1 MKLIQKLADPTRPVI
16 VGEVS
21 QNHDGSLGTAH
32 AYIDALADVG
42 ADAIKLQTHIA
53 DEESTLDDQ
62 FRVKFSYQDGT
73 RYDYWRRM
81 EFTEAQWLELK
92 RHADERGIGFL
103 STPFSVAAV
112 ELLARIGVEAWK
124 IGSGD
129 TLFREMTDAILDT
142 GKPLIVSS
150 GMSDWKELDG
160 IVSRVRQAG
169 TPLSLLQ
176 CTTQYPTR
184 LEDVGLNN
192 LQLMKERYGVRVGL
206 SDHSGS
212 VSPSLAAIARGFPL
226 IEVHVSF
233 DRRMFGPDVPASLTV
248 DEIGTLA
255 RFASDVALM
264 DASPVDKDEMAS
276 RLGDLKALFNRS
288 VAPSRDL
295 PAGHILEE
303 DDLVAKKPGGGISWG
318 EHGKLVGSRL
328 LSDVSRNRLLKLED
342 LEQ

>member
-1 MKLIQKLADPTRPVI
+1 MTFIEKLTDPARPVI

-21 QNHDGSLGTAH
+21 QNHDGSLGMAH
-32 AYIDALADVG
+32 AYVDALADVG
-42 ADAIKLQTHIA
+42 ADAIKFQTHIA
-53 DEESTLDDQ
+53 NEELTLDDQ
-62 FRVKFSYQDGT
+62 FRVKFSYQDST

-81 EFTEAQWLELK
+81 EFTEEQWLELK

-112 ELLARIGVEAWK
+112 ELLSRIGVDAWK

-129 TLFREMTDAILDT
+129 TLFREMSDAILAT

-150 GMSDWKELDG
+150 GMSDWQELDG
-160 IVSRVRQAG
+160 VVSRVHEAG
-169 TPLSLLQ
+169 TSLSLLQ

-192 LQLMKERYGVRVGL
+192 LELMKERYGVRVGL

-212 VSPSLAAIARGFPL
+212 TSPSMVAIARGFPL
-226 IEVHVSF
+226 IEVHVTF

-264 DASPVDKDEMAS
+264 DASPVDKDEMAA
-276 RLGDLKALFNRS
+276 RLGNLKALFNRS

-295 PAGHILEE
+295 PAGHVLAES
-303 DDLVAKKPGGGISWG
+303 DLVAKKPGGGISWA
-318 EHGKLVGSRL
+318 EHGQFVGSRL
-328 LSDVSRNRLLKLED
+328 RREVSRNRLLKLED